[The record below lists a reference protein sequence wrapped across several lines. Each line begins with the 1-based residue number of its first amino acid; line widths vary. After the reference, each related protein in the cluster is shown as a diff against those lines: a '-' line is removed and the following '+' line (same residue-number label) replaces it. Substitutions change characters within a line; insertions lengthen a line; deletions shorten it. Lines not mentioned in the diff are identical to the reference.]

1 MADSKV
7 YNFKGGEILL
17 VNKPLEWTSFDVVN
31 KLRYTIKHKIKVKK
45 IKVGHAGTLDPLAD
59 GLLIICTGKN
69 TKRIEE
75 FMGLVKVYS
84 GIIRLGSTTPSY
96 DLETEIDQHYPTDHI
111 TEEKILTQ
119 TESMIGEYDQYPP
132 IFSAKKVNGKKAYD
146 FARKGQDVKLKP
158 KRINISEFR
167 ITKIEGNDVHFWVSC
182 SKGTYIRSLA
192 HDFGMALDSGAHL
205 ASLRR
210 EAIGN
215 FSLENAKTVN
225 EWMDEIKNCEFIA
238 DDQVNN

>member
-119 TESMIGEYDQYPP
+119 AESMIGEYDQYPP